1 MTSTTRDHRLRG
13 DPRCMEPPVMQ
24 TLVAIA
30 GLAAP
35 LIFWLIMIGAGL
47 LRPGYNAIRQYGS
60 ELELGPLGW
69 LQRGNFI
76 VVGLLMIVL
85 AYGLERG
92 IARAATRQ
100 LAPALIAIAG
110 VALAAEGVATGGTIH
125 GRAFKLFSYA
135 LIAAFVL
142 IAPRLRADA
151 RWRGYAPYSILAA
164 LLALLLWI
172 AYLRGSLGIPVR
184 NEIGLVQRLYLA
196 VIFGWLEALALRGFV
211 LLTRPGAHRGAP

>member
-1 MTSTTRDHRLRG
+1 MFTMRDRSAPGSQRHAK
-13 DPRCMEPPVMQ
+13 PTAAQ
-24 TLVAIA
+24 TLVAIG
-30 GLAAP
+30 GLTAP

-60 ELELGPLGW
+60 ELEVGPLGW

-85 AYGLERG
+85 AYGLDRA
-92 IARAATRQ
+92 IARVATRQ

-110 VALAAEGVATGGTIH
+110 VALATEGVVTGGTIH

-135 LIAAFVL
+135 LIASFVL

-151 RWRGYAPYSILAA
+151 RWRAYAPYSILAA

-172 AYLRGSLGIPVR
+172 AYLRGNLGIPLQS
-184 NEIGLVQRLYLA
+184 EIGLVQRLYLA
-196 VIFGWLEALALRGFV
+196 VIFGWLEALALRAFV
-211 LLTRPGAHRGAP
+211 LLTRSSAHRGAP